1 MKASKILAAAAMLT
15 LAASGSAFA
24 FHDGG
29 VAYCEGC
36 HTMHN
41 SSGNQAMNKGKAVLT
56 GVQYL
61 LQGSDQSSTCLN
73 CHASTAAK
81 AGSYHILTS
90 DAVAGGQAPANYTP
104 G

>member
-1 MKASKILAAAAMLT
+1 MKTPKILTAAALLT

-41 SSGNQAMNKGKAVLT
+41 STGNAAMG
-56 GVQYL
+56 
-61 LQGSDQSSTCLN
+61 
-73 CHASTAAK
+73 
-81 AGSYHILTS
+81 
-90 DAVAGGQAPANYTP
+90 TP
-104 G
+104 WPS